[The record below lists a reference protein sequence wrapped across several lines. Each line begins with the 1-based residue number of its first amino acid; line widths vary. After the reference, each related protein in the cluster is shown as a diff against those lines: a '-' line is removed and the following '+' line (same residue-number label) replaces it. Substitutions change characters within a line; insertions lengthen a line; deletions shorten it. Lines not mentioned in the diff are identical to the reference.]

1 MACTFVIVPPD
12 ITISDPTESNIIGD
26 HVNITCMSHGYP
38 TPTVSMYCDNF
49 DTISYPNII
58 SEPASFGNELS
69 NVTATLQINIT
80 NVDGLQQCYC
90 IVSVFD
96 GIVTSSINDSV
107 LLLASKLKNYKQV
120 LFGYSINVLISSLV
134 SL

>member
-1 MACTFVIVPPD
+1 MACIFIIVPPD

-26 HVNITCMSHGYP
+26 HVNVTCMSHGYP
-38 TPTVSMYCDNF
+38 TPTVSIYCDNF
-49 DTISYPNII
+49 DTTSYPNVI

-69 NVTATLQINIT
+69 NVTATLQVNIT

-96 GIVTSSINDSV
+96 GIATSSINDSV

-120 LFGYSINVLISSLV
+120 LFGCSINVLITSL
-134 SL
+134 

>member
-1 MACTFVIVPPD
+1 MACIFIIVPPD

-26 HVNITCMSHGYP
+26 HVNVTCMSHGYP
-38 TPTVSMYCDNF
+38 TPTVSIYCDNF
-49 DTISYPNII
+49 DTTSYPNVI

-69 NVTATLQINIT
+69 NVTATLQVNIT

-96 GIVTSSINDSV
+96 GIATSSINNSV

-120 LFGYSINVLISSLV
+120 LFGCSINVSITSL
-134 SL
+134 